1 MARTLLL
8 RGASASALSLAVVAA
23 AIAQESLPTIDIGG
37 TPSATAASK
46 PAPDQETGYSRST
59 SFAGT
64 KTNTPLLDTPVAVQI
79 VPHEVIE
86 DQQILSVM
94 EATRNVS
101 GVQASTG
108 TYYDQYLIRG
118 FTTGYGVTYRNGL
131 KMEGMFGSEEIA
143 FTDRVE
149 IVKGPSSVLYGR
161 IEPGGFVNI
170 VTKRPQEQ
178 FKAQASTRFGSW
190 GLSRTTVDLT
200 GPVDDAKTLLYRF
213 MAVYDRAD
221 SFVDYDHRDNGAASI
236 AVTYRPTNAFEF
248 NAQIE
253 HYQKKQTEPDGSG
266 TIPVNLQFDK
276 NGKPVVIPGV
286 NDRPYALPRNFSIN
300 DPAVWSDFPHVVHHT
315 TYAFDWSY
323 KLDDDWKLANRFHFI
338 DYNENL
344 TGLVNWGGFDGV
356 NIYRRFRNSPIQRNI
371 ISTNLDLTG
380 RIETGPITHDMLVG
394 VDWFTYSDAWV
405 GARPAFGPNTNLGP
419 LNVFAPVTG
428 GLTTTM
434 HYLADTARAN
444 TSYRQRERDFGVY
457 IQDQLSLFDDR
468 VHILLGGRLD
478 KAEAT
483 NTKQFGGPAAACF
496 PFCTGYPAIRFS
508 EPPQISPRAGLL
520 VKVTDDMSVYGGYVR
535 SFGRN
540 NSAVTSDG
548 RVIPPEEALQWE
560 VGVKKLWLDGRVSS
574 SVTLFDLTKTNVLGP
589 DPLNPQ
595 FMRPAGTVKSRG
607 VELDLAGKLTDNLS
621 VIASYT
627 FDSAKI
633 VDDLGNGNKGHR
645 FNGTAPNVGNISA
658 KWDTAPGA
666 PEGWEYGG
674 SVYATD
680 ERWGSDA
687 NTWKMPGYVKFDT
700 MIAYRAPIDGH
711 KVTLRFN
718 VKNIADRRYFEFSDG
733 LQYAYYGQP
742 RTFIGSVSFQF

>member
-1 MARTLLL
+1 MTRTMLS
-8 RGASASALSLAVVAA
+8 RGASAGALSLALTVAG
-23 AIAQESLPTIDIGG
+23 IAQESLPTIDIGG
-37 TPSATAASK
+37 ASTANAGAKPTPA
-46 PAPDQETGYSRST
+46 QEAGYSRST
-59 SFAGT
+59 SFGAT
-64 KTNTPLLDTPVAVQI
+64 KTNTPLIDTPVAVQI
-79 VPHEVIE
+79 VPHELIE
-86 DQQILSVM
+86 DQQILSIM

-118 FTTGYGVTYRNGL
+118 FTSGYGVTYRNGL

-161 IEPGGFVNI
+161 IEPGGFVNV

-178 FKAQASTRFGSW
+178 FKAEANTQFGSW
-190 GLSRTTVDLT
+190 GLSRTTVDVT
-200 GPVDDAKTLLYRF
+200 GAVDDAKTVLYRV
-213 MAVYDRAD
+213 MGVYDRAD

-236 AVTYRPTNAFEF
+236 AVAYRPTNAFEF

-266 TIPVNLQFDK
+266 TIPVNLLYDN
-276 NGKPVVIPGV
+276 NGKPVVISGV
-286 NDRPYALPRNFSIN
+286 NDHPYALPRNFSIN

-323 KLDDDWKLANRFHFI
+323 KFDEAWKVTNRFHYI

-380 RIETGPITHDMLVG
+380 RVETGPITHDVLIG
-394 VDWFTYSDAWV
+394 VDWYTYSDAWV
-405 GARPAFGPNTNLGP
+405 GARPAFGPGTALGP
-419 LNVFAPVTG
+419 LNVFWPVTG

-434 HYLADTARAN
+434 HYLADTARGN
-444 TSYRQRERDFGVY
+444 TSWRARQRDFGVY
-457 IQDQLSLFDDR
+457 AQDQLSFWDDR
-468 VHILLGGRLD
+468 VHILLAGRWD
-478 KAEAT
+478 RAEEAYP
-483 NTKQFGGPAAACF
+483 KQFGGPAAPCF
-496 PFCTGYPAIRFS
+496 PFCTGYPAERYPDS
-508 EPPQISPRAGLL
+508 PKISPRAGLL
-520 VKVTDDMSVYGGYVR
+520 FKLTEDTSVYGSYVR
-535 SFGRN
+535 SFGAN
-540 NSAVTSDG
+540 NSAITADG
-548 RVIPPEEALQWE
+548 RISPPEEALQWE
-560 VGVKKLWLDGRVSS
+560 IGLKKLWFDGRVTS
-574 SVTLFDLTKTNVLGP
+574 SVTLFDLTKKNVMEP

-595 FMRPAGTVKSRG
+595 FSRPAGTVKSRG

-645 FNGTAPNVGNISA
+645 FNGTAPNVGNLTA

-666 PEGWEYGG
+666 PEGWEFGG

-687 NTWKMPGYVKFDT
+687 NIWKMPGFVKFDT
-700 MIAYRAPIDGH
+700 MVAYRTPIDGH
-711 KVTLRFN
+711 KVIVRLN
-718 VKNIADRRYFEFSDG
+718 VKNLTDRRYFEFSDG
-733 LQYAYYGQP
+733 SQYAYYGQP
-742 RTFIGSVSFQF
+742 RTFIGSVNFQF